1 MRGSR
6 FLPALA
12 ASSLLIA
19 ACGGGS
25 TNDGTAATPKPA
37 AETSLASDVPAIDVA
52 AIDVAA
58 AGPAPA
64 DTAAAGDV
72 VAAPGDV
79 VAAPAALQFTAPLVG
94 GGELDAATLAG
105 KPTLFWFWAPT

>member
-12 ASSLLIA
+12 AGSLLIT
-19 ACGGGS
+19 ACSGGS
-25 TNDGTAATPKPA
+25 TNDGTASTAEPATGVPVTDVPVAEPA
-37 AETSLASDVPAIDVA
+37 AAEP
-52 AIDVAA
+52 
-58 AGPAPA
+58 
-64 DTAAAGDV
+64 AAGDTPP
-72 VAAPGDV
+72 ADDV

>member
-72 VAAPGDV
+72 VAAP
-79 VAAPAALQFTAPLVG
+79 AALQFTAPLVG
-94 GGELDAATLAG
+94 GGELDTATLAG

>member
-72 VAAPGDV
+72 VAAP
-79 VAAPAALQFTAPLVG
+79 AALQFTAPLVG

>member
-37 AETSLASDVPAIDVA
+37 AETSLASDVP

>member
-52 AIDVAA
+52 A

-64 DTAAAGDV
+64 DTAAA
-72 VAAPGDV
+72 GDV

>member
-12 ASSLLIA
+12 AGSLLIT
-19 ACGGGS
+19 ACSGGS
-25 TNDGTAATPKPA
+25 TNDGTAVTAEPTTDVPVAEPA
-37 AETSLASDVPAIDVA
+37 AAEP
-52 AIDVAA
+52 
-58 AGPAPA
+58 
-64 DTAAAGDV
+64 AAGDTPP
-72 VAAPGDV
+72 ADDV

>member
-12 ASSLLIA
+12 AGSLLVA
-19 ACGGGS
+19 ACSGGS
-25 TNDGTAATPKPA
+25 TNDGTAATPEPA
-37 AETSLASDVPAIDVA
+37 AETSPPTDTPATDTPATDTPA
-52 AIDVAA
+52 ADTPAA
-58 AGPAPA
+58 DAPA
-64 DTAAAGDV
+64 TEPAAGDV
-72 VAAPGDV
+72 VAAP
-79 VAAPAALQFTAPLVG
+79 ASLQFTAPLVG